1 MRQLYSNDFLER
13 KSKQELNRLLDIEKR
28 NDFNRS
34 KQDQKENIENI
45 EYCLNGGV
53 SARDKQIVK
62 DMMAGMADI
71 DDIVGV

>member
-45 EYCLNGGV
+45 EYCLNGGA